1 MNPMNDPT
9 HPPVPSPLDPPLEAG
24 EPAVRGE
31 WKDAPKV
38 VKAWAYPLTW
48 LSIVLLPLV
57 ILAVMLNSDAGNL
70 AERIGQ
76 AVLYFLLWAVAI
88 WQNGALK
95 RAAPSAWI
103 TQIILSVIG
112 LLGFPLGTIIN
123 GYILS
128 QWFQPETKAWFG
140 HK

>member
-1 MNPMNDPT
+1 MNDPNY
-9 HPPVPSPLDPPLEAG
+9 PPIPSPFEPLPEAG
-24 EPAVRGE
+24 EPVARTE

-38 VKAWAYPLTW
+38 VRGWAYPLTW
-48 LSIVLLPLV
+48 LSIALLPLV
-57 ILAVMLNSDAGNL
+57 ILAVMLNSDSGNL

-103 TQIILSVIG
+103 TQIILSVLG